1 MYNAFTNIY
10 IYIYILNILIRVIKW
25 WCENYTTKTTM
36 TTWNQNKIP
45 MIQAFMP
52 EEGFLCWAPLDS
64 ISTKG
69 VQQDQNQQTTSAK
82 TQSFWQ
88 SCCSVRP
95 GSHRDCPM
103 AQTPTS
109 YVESWKGKWT
119 WNREGL
125 QLPLIVAEAWPP
137 KPGGW
142 KKCFVSLPADGG
154 GGRERERLPVFTC
167 PDSRLEP

>member
-1 MYNAFTNIY
+1 
-10 IYIYILNILIRVIKW
+10 
-25 WCENYTTKTTM
+25 M

-154 GGRERERLPVFTC
+154 GERERDCQFSHVLTAGLNPKDLKDFFFQTSIWMQVFF
-167 PDSRLEP
+167 SMVG